1 MDALQSIFIGFID
14 LEFRR
19 FIHLAFTFLLYLRF
33 DSLSDLAQQSL
44 NLEEY
49 LNLEFI
55 SLQIVL
61 QISKD
66 S

>member
-1 MDALQSIFIGFID
+1 M
-14 LEFRR
+14 R
-19 FIHLAFTFLLYLRF
+19 FIHLAFTFLLYLKF
-33 DSLSDLAQQSL
+33 DSPLDLAQQSL

-55 SLQIVL
+55 SLQIAL